1 MLDSINCP
9 RRELCYFFCFSI
21 TEQYF
26 DQIQICLQRQL
37 VLISNCKEDQL
48 EAYCVSVSTDFASS
62 RRINGEAK
70 IVINSNPYS
79 LQKEM
84 GSRKMASIAA

>member
-1 MLDSINCP
+1 M
-9 RRELCYFFCFSI
+9 
-21 TEQYF
+21 
-26 DQIQICLQRQL
+26 
-37 VLISNCKEDQL
+37 ISNCKEDQL
-48 EAYCVSVSTDFASS
+48 EAYCVSVSADFTSS